1 MTTPVHGVDIASK
14 ILYNTSEYQV
24 LLGISIEVG
33 TSQWLLFIQ
42 SILKRGTD
50 DEAVLCGCPSIY
62 SLIHR
67 SGKLFQ

>member
-1 MTTPVHGVDIASK
+1 MVW
-14 ILYNTSEYQV
+14 ILHPKYSEYQV
-24 LLGISIEVG
+24 LLKFEVG

-42 SILKRGTD
+42 NILNRGTD